1 MLIMFRNRF
10 RMVVLIM
17 YGFKIELE
25 KKWFGGNTNMK
36 RVSKYCNIQLEIKT
50 IHKRDRKD

>member
-1 MLIMFRNRF
+1 
-10 RMVVLIM
+10 MVVLIM